1 MSNQMPNPGK
11 IMRERALSMAMKR
24 KEEYLGARV
33 PRELRDRVLQRSKDL
48 GIPVSILIRNILEE
62 AFKESS
68 EAAMVAAGQEAV
80 ETGKDE
86 RFLAVL
92 GWEKIVLN
100 RNVVCSGCSISLHA
114 GQSVTLG
121 LGAGEPI
128 VLCDK
133 CKSRI

>member
-1 MSNQMPNPGK
+1 MSNQTPNPGK

-62 AFKESS
+62 AFKES
-68 EAAMVAAGQEAV
+68 EAAMAAAGQEAA
-80 ETGKDE
+80 EAGKDE

-100 RNVVCSGCSISLHA
+100 RNVVCSGCSISLRA